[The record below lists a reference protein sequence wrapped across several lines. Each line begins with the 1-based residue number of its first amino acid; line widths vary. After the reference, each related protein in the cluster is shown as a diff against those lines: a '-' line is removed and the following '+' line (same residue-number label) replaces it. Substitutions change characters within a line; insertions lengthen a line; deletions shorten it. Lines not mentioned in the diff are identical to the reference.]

1 MVTSGASERKTHAFT
16 FLSFWRPPALL
27 GSWPLPPSS
36 ESLTPCLPHEAT
48 MITSG
53 PSVQLRLI
61 PHLKTL
67 DLSTYSK
74 PFCHSR
80 LTHSGSRY
88 QDTGDLGGHYPAC
101 HSHEQAGLRLAK
113 EEVVAAPSLDA
124 RSTSWVHRTLVVGV
138 VGAHLRPETLALTLS
153 PACTF
158 RGGETE
164 ASLAPVQGWGL
175 LHTSSQHPACTS
187 LGDHHPQGCVTP
199 RASAVC
205 CELGRDPALSGAS
218 SVHAAHTHVGRVSSE
233 AQRAPPTRQFADSQG
248 GAWHTAGAQQVCVS
262 PLCSGSTA
270 APPRD
275 NSTWSSVAATAT
287 PGQERVRR
295 GQCDGGDTISSFS
308 NVSRHTGQAATSWTV
323 RLAQHLAHPDLQPVF
338 LGGTG
343 HCVG

>member
-1 MVTSGASERKTHAFT
+1 MRGWTLAPAMALKFGEVTD
-16 FLSFWRPPALL
+16 
-27 GSWPLPPSS
+27 
-36 ESLTPCLPHEAT
+36 CLEKPITRNTT

-124 RSTSWVHRTLVVGV
+124 RSTSQVHRTLVVGV

-164 ASLAPVQGWGL
+164 ASLAPVQGWG
-175 LHTSSQHPACTS
+175 
-187 LGDHHPQGCVTP
+187 
-199 RASAVC
+199 
-205 CELGRDPALSGAS
+205 
-218 SVHAAHTHVGRVSSE
+218 
-233 AQRAPPTRQFADSQG
+233 APPHQLPAPG
-248 GAWHTAGAQQVCVS
+248 LHLPWGPS
-262 PLCSGSTA
+262 PSGLCYPTCLC
-270 APPRD
+270 
-275 NSTWSSVAATAT
+275 
-287 PGQERVRR
+287 RV
-295 GQCDGGDTISSFS
+295 
-308 NVSRHTGQAATSWTV
+308 
-323 RLAQHLAHPDLQPVF
+323 L
-338 LGGTG
+338 
-343 HCVG
+343 

>member
-1 MVTSGASERKTHAFT
+1 MH
-16 FLSFWRPPALL
+16 
-27 GSWPLPPSS
+27 
-36 ESLTPCLPHEAT
+36 
-48 MITSG
+48 
-53 PSVQLRLI
+53 
-61 PHLKTL
+61 
-67 DLSTYSK
+67 
-74 PFCHSR
+74 
-80 LTHSGSRY
+80 
-88 QDTGDLGGHYPAC
+88 
-101 HSHEQAGLRLAK
+101 
-113 EEVVAAPSLDA
+113 
-124 RSTSWVHRTLVVGV
+124 
-138 VGAHLRPETLALTLS
+138 GAHLGSTEHWWWESWVLTSDRKPWHSLS
-153 PACTF
+153 AQPAHFGVEKQKHPLPQF
-158 RGGETE
+158 RAG
-164 ASLAPVQGWGL
+164 GL

-199 RASAVC
+199 HASAVC

-218 SVHAAHTHVGRVSSE
+218 SVHAAHMHAGRVSSK
-233 AQRAPPTRQFADSQG
+233 AQRAPPTRRFADSQG

-323 RLAQHLAHPDLQPVF
+323 RLAQHLAHPDPQPVF
-338 LGGTG
+338 FGGTG